1 MRNLSQPLMRD
12 GASGAGER
20 WGWGALCKYVE
31 ALGELSTL
39 F

>member
-1 MRNLSQPLMRD
+1 MCDLSQPSCMMVHQGL
-12 GASGAGER
+12 ANAG
-20 WGWGALCKYVE
+20 GALYKYVE